1 MQIGTAFLATRQSGA
16 TPEHRHALA
25 HGARHT
31 RLTRLFTGR
40 LARGL
45 ATDIMYA
52 IADSDERVGR
62 FPYQGALMR
71 PITDAARAQGR
82 TDLTV
87 FWAGQSARLV
97 EPDRDAVELLDR
109 LVADT
114 ARLRTGEQGLEP

>member
-25 HGARHT
+25 HGDRHT
-31 RLTRLFTGR
+31 RLTRIFSGR

-52 IADSDERVGR
+52 IADSDERVAR

-71 PITDAARAQGR
+71 PLVDAARGR
-82 TDLTV
+82 GATT
-87 FWAGQSARLV
+87 
-97 EPDRDAVELLDR
+97 
-109 LVADT
+109 
-114 ARLRTGEQGLEP
+114 